1 VFLLQALE
9 AHAHSIQALE
19 DENARLLDEITGIK
33 AKDLEQ
39 DGQIESLGEVTGVT
53 NLPVAF

>member
-1 VFLLQALE
+1 ME